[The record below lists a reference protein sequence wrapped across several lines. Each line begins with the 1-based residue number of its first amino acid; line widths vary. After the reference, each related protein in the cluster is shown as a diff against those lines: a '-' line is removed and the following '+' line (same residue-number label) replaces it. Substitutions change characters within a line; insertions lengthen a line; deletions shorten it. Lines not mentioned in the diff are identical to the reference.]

1 MRIVFTVLKREFLGY
16 FRSPVA
22 YVFLIVFLIAS
33 IGLSWFVGNFFE
45 TNSAS
50 LLSYFYI
57 QPWIFL
63 FLIPA
68 VGMRLWAEEK
78 RSGTWEL
85 LFTLPL
91 SVTQAVFGKF
101 LAGWAFISLAVVLS
115 FTMPL
120 TVGYLGDPDW
130 GPIFTGYF
138 GTILMAGSY
147 LSICSLTSALTKN
160 QVISFV
166 LSVITCLILVFLG
179 WSVFNDL
186 MLAAKFPVWLVDSF
200 SSFSFLTHFEPM
212 VKGLVT
218 VRDTIFFLSVMGF
231 SLFVNV
237 LVLER

>member
-1 MRIVFTVLKREFLGY
+1 MSIVFTVLKREFLGY

-22 YVFLIVFLIAS
+22 YVFLIVFLIAAV
-33 IGLSWFVGNFFE
+33 GLAWFAGNFFE
-45 TNSAS
+45 ANSAS
-50 LLSYFYI
+50 LLIYFYI

-130 GPIFTGYF
+130 GPILSGYF

-166 LSVITCLILVFLG
+166 LSVLTCLILVFLG

-186 MLAAKFPVWLVDSF
+186 MLAAKFPVWLVDGF

-212 VKGLVT
+212 VKGLIT

-231 SLFVNV
+231 FLFVNV
-237 LVLER
+237 VVLER

>member
-1 MRIVFTVLKREFLGY
+1 MSIVFTVLKREFLGY

-22 YVFLIVFLIAS
+22 YVFLIVFLIAAV
-33 IGLSWFVGNFFE
+33 GLAWFAGNFFE
-45 TNSAS
+45 ANSAS
-50 LLSYFYI
+50 LLIYFYI

-130 GPIFTGYF
+130 GPILSGYF

-147 LSICSLTSALTKN
+147 LSICSLTSALTQN

-166 LSVITCLILVFLG
+166 LSVLTCLILVFLG

-186 MLAAKFPVWLVDSF
+186 MLAAKFPVWLVDGF

-212 VKGLVT
+212 VKGLIT

-231 SLFVNV
+231 FLFVNV
-237 LVLER
+237 VVLER